1 MLTILEGDEKTY
13 FKQFKPFFFSLQ
25 KYTPRY
31 SATKRDST
39 LEKQ

>member
-25 KYTPRY
+25 KNT
-31 SATKRDST
+31 T
-39 LEKQ
+39 LQNH